1 MQLDNVPG
9 HIAIIMDGNGRWAK
23 QKGLPRVAGHAQ
35 GANTVRVVIEACIK
49 LGVKALTLYAF
60 STENW
65 KRPKNEV
72 DALMSMLKD
81 NLNKELPLL
90 KKNNIRFNTIGD
102 IKVFPQ
108 DIQDSI
114 RNVKQETSAN
124 NVLILTLAL
133 NYGSRYEI
141 LNAVKNIA
149 IDFEGKKI
157 DIQKIDEKLFSS
169 YLYTK
174 DLPELDLL
182 IRTSGE
188 MRLSNFLL
196 WQASYSE
203 IYITKKLWPDFTKED
218 LEAAINEFSK
228 RQRRFGDIG

>member
-1 MQLDNVPG
+1 MPG

>member
-1 MQLDNVPG
+1 
-9 HIAIIMDGNGRWAK
+9 MDGNGRWAK

-81 NLNKELPLL
+81 NLNKELPLI

>member
-1 MQLDNVPG
+1 
-9 HIAIIMDGNGRWAK
+9 MDGNGRWAK